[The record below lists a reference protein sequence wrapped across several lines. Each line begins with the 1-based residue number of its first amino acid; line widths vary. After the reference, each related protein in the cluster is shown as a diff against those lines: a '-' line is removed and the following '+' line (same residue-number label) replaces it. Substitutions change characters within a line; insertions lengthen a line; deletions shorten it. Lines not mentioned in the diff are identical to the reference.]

1 MMYNLNKIGR
11 LHIELSSRC
20 NASCPACS
28 RNLAGGPVS
37 PNLEITE
44 LTLDDIKNFFP
55 VDFAKNL
62 IGINFCG
69 NVGDPGMALDLL
81 PILEYF
87 QSTSE
92 KNIAQQV
99 RTNGGMRKP
108 EFWHDVGKFFASLP
122 KRVNETHIFYHPAVV
137 FSVDGLEDTNHL
149 YRRGVRWDKVM
160 ANMEAYAST
169 GAFGIWEFLVFEHNQ
184 HQVEEAEKLAKK
196 LGLFFSPKNPM
207 GFGEYNG
214 KPQGM
219 NVYAK
224 NGLYEYTIYPTNYTG
239 ERTVMPK
246 DFKVDFAHAMT
257 NNVPELSEFSREL
270 ASTSG
275 ISCKSIEQFSQEL
288 YVSATGHMLPCC
300 FLGGV
305 FGQFNTSYSRW
316 QFNSKI
322 KEMGIDK
329 IDLRKNSIYDILTGP
344 YFSKFFLDGWRHKT
358 VEEGKLLYCV
368 ETCGSISAIDKLYN
382 TKTISDDFVITS
394 SNDSKD

>member
-1 MMYNLNKIGR
+1 MYDLRRLGR
-11 LHIELSSRC
+11 LHLELSSRC

-37 PNLEITE
+37 PNLKITE
-44 LTLDDIKNFFP
+44 LTIDDIKSFFP
-55 VDFAKNL
+55 EVFARNL
-62 IGINFCG
+62 IGINYCG

-87 QSTSE
+87 QSTSQ

-108 EFWHDVGKFFASLP
+108 EYWQDVGKFFAGLP
-122 KRVNETHIFYHPAVV
+122 KRPDESHIFYHPAVV

-184 HQVEEAEKLAKK
+184 HQLEDAKK
-196 LGLFFSPKNPM
+196 LADKLGFAFSPKNPM

-224 NGLYEYTIYPTNYTG
+224 TGEYEYTIYPSDFTG
-239 ERTVMPK
+239 ERTVMPEN
-246 DFKVDFAHAMT
+246 FKVDFTQAMT
-257 NNVPELSEFSREL
+257 EQVPELTDFSKDL

-275 ISCKSIEQFSQEL
+275 IKCKSIEPLSQEL
-288 YVSATGHMLPCC
+288 YVSSTGHMLPCC

-316 QFNSKI
+316 QFNEKI

-329 IDLRKNSIYDILTGP
+329 IDLRQNSIYDILTGP
-344 YFSKFFLDGWRHKT
+344 YFSKFFTDGWNHET

-368 ETCGSISAIDKLYN
+368 ETCGSISAIDKLYR
-382 TKTISDDFVITS
+382 TKKIDNKFLTAGETNV
-394 SNDSKD
+394 

>member
-1 MMYNLNKIGR
+1 MYDLRKIGR

-28 RNLAGGPVS
+28 RNLAGGPVT

-44 LTLDDIKNFFP
+44 LTIDDIKNFFP
-55 VDFAKNL
+55 PEFAQSL
-62 IGINFCG
+62 IGINYCG

-87 QSTSE
+87 QSVS
-92 KNIAQQV
+92 KRNIAQQV

-108 EFWHDVGKFFASLP
+108 EFWQEIGKFFAKQP

-137 FSVDGLEDTNHL
+137 FSVDGLEDTNHI
-149 YRRGVRWDKVM
+149 YRRGVRWDKLI

-184 HQVEEAEKLAKK
+184 HQIEDAKK
-196 LGLFFSPKNPM
+196 MADKLGFAFSAKNPM

-224 NGLYEYTIYPTNYTG
+224 SGEYEYTIYPSNFSG
-239 ERTVMPK
+239 ERTIMPEGY
-246 DFKVDFAHAMT
+246 KVDFKHAMVDT
-257 NNVPELSEFSREL
+257 IPELSEFSKNL
-270 ASTSG
+270 AQTSG
-275 ISCKSIEQFSQEL
+275 ISCKSIEQYSQEL

-316 QFNSKI
+316 QFNNKI

-329 IDLRKNSIYDILTGP
+329 INLRKNSIYDILTGP
-344 YFSKFFLDGWRHKT
+344 DFSNFFLDGWKHKT
-358 VEEGKLLYCV
+358 VEDGKLLYCV
-368 ETCGSISAIDKLYN
+368 ETCGSISAIDKLYR
-382 TKTISDDFVITS
+382 TKTLDQKFLDTPTENN
-394 SNDSKD
+394 ND